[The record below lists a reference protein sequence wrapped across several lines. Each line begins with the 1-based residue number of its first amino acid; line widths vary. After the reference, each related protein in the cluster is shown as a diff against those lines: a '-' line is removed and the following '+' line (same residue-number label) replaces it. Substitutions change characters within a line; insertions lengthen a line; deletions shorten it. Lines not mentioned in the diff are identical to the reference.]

1 MEKWVREIITTSP
14 VELWGQKVAR
24 YLQSHP
30 EEKWSDLLVEFFSA
44 IGNKSEAN
52 IHQIA
57 ENIYRSV
64 NKQSDFLKGMMFSI
78 NLLSPDNKLLEPST
92 EQPLRTTRQ
101 KILEAAL
108 QVFSSRN
115 YHDATVEE
123 IARIAEVGKG
133 TVYRYFKSKEDLYK
147 QMIDEKLDELNSK
160 IQKIIAS
167 QQDVM
172 DIIWQ
177 CVTVYMQFF
186 EQNRG
191 LYRLILRDDAHS
203 GGSKYL
209 RRALRNLNPLRRKL
223 LEAAKN
229 GRFKPLNFETA
240 FYGFMGFIHGV
251 VQKWLDHNCNYSLL
265 SEVPVVSEILLRG
278 VIPQEKN
285 GQKQQPKE
293 EDFDGQGRN

>member
-1 MEKWVREIITTSP
+1 MKEWIREIITAFP
-14 VELWGQKVAR
+14 AELWGQQVAKH
-24 YLQSHP
+24 LQSHP
-30 EEKWSDLLVEFFSA
+30 EEKWNDLLVDFLLA
-44 IGNKSEAN
+44 IDNRRDIN
-52 IHQIA
+52 LHQII
-57 ENIYRSV
+57 ESICLSL
-64 NKQSDFLKGMMFSI
+64 NKRSDFLKGVMFSLK
-78 NLLSPDNKLLEPST
+78 LLSPNNKPLDFST
-92 EQPLRTTRQ
+92 EPPSRTTRQ

-133 TVYRYFKSKEDLYK
+133 TVYRYFRSKEDLYR
-147 QMIDEKLDELNSK
+147 QMIDEKLDQLNSE

-177 CVTVYMQFF
+177 CVTSYMQFF
-186 EQNRG
+186 EQNKG

-209 RRALRNLNPLRRKL
+209 RRALKNLNPLKRKL

-265 SEVPVVSEILLRG
+265 SEVPVVSEILLHG
-278 VIPQEKN
+278 VIP
-285 GQKQQPKE
+285 KE
-293 EDFDGQGRN
+293 EKQKPLFRKEEFDGQGSN